1 MKPKKE
7 QDNDDVLKP
16 GIILIYKNLKEEK
29 KIKIKKLKIR
39 EGKLKL
45 RIKSL

>member
-7 QDNDDVLKP
+7 QENDDVLKP
-16 GIILIYKNLKEEK
+16 GIILIYKNSKEEK
-29 KIKIKKLKIR
+29 KIKKLKIR

-45 RIKSL
+45 RIK